1 LSNNGYSIKYFDLAA
16 YDLIINLPVL
26 KLHTTVGFT
35 GAVKNFYGILEP
47 QSKVFLHK
55 YKIVGNALKV
65 LCSYLSS
72 LNIYTFLDA
81 RIVPDAQQLLWGNSK
96 SLKFSLI
103 LFFYYSFNM

>member
-1 LSNNGYSIKYFDLAA
+1 MSNNGYSIKYFDLAA